1 MSVWWQY
8 MEETVLAKDVSLFL
22 DSELTWAAYLDEV
35 EKKGCPHG
43 VTRTWTVK
51 AMSWESG

>member
-1 MSVWWQY
+1 MSVWEQY
-8 MEETVLAKDVSLFL
+8 MEETVLANGFFLFP
-22 DSELTWAAYLDEV
+22 DGESTWSAYLDEV